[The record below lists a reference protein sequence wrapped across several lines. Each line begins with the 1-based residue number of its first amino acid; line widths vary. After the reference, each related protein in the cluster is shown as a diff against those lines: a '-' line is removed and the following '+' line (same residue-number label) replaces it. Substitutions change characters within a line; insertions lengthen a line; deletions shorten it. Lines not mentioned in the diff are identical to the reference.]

1 MHATPPCALLEAREL
16 TVVLPGD
23 AGPVRVLDGVSLT
36 LTCGEVVDVTGPS
49 GAGKTTLLRALAR
62 LMPQGSGALFL
73 GGVSASEMGPQR
85 WRSRVALL
93 PQKPV
98 IVAGDIAENL
108 TLPWRLKARDASSL
122 PDANRLR
129 SALDE
134 IGLADVAL
142 ERDAA
147 RLSLGQQARVALT
160 RVLLTR
166 PALTRVLLTR
176 PDVLLLDEP
185 DAALDK
191 ASSAA
196 LAATLRAFAE
206 DGGGIVRSRHRDD
219 DGLAMRRLALAAGR
233 LTEEA
238 RP

>member
-36 LTCGEVVDVTGPS
+36 LACGEVVDVTGPS

-166 PALTRVLLTR
+166 P
-176 PDVLLLDEP
+176 DVLLLDEP

-196 LAATLRAFAE
+196 LAATLCAFAE

>member
-36 LTCGEVVDVTGPS
+36 LACGEVVDVTGPS
-49 GAGKTTLLRALAR
+49 GAGKTTLLRAIAR

-108 TLPWRLKARDASSL
+108 TLPWRLKARDASLL

-147 RLSLGQQARVALT
+147 RLSLGQQARV
-160 RVLLTR
+160 
-166 PALTRVLLTR
+166 ALTRVLLTR

>member
-36 LTCGEVVDVTGPS
+36 LACGEVVDVTGPS

-98 IVAGDIAENL
+98 IVAGNIAENL

-166 PALTRVLLTR
+166 P
-176 PDVLLLDEP
+176 DVLLLDEP

-219 DGLAMRRLALAAGR
+219 DGLAMRRPALAAGR